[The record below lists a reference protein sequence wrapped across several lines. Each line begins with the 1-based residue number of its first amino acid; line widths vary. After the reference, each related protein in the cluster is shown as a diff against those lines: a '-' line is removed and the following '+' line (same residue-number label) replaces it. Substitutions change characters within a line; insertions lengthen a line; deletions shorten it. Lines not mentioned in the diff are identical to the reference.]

1 GDAPAILLTFS
12 PCGSAQTLQFL
23 KWLRGELAGGGA
35 RGLLLAPATLQR
47 SVELATDTFAEV
59 HGFAQELGFN
69 VGCNVESVSSRAEE
83 VEASVDL
90 VYRIGKL
97 FRRRAEER

>member
-1 GDAPAILLTFS
+1 VELPAAVTRELLSAPDM
-12 PCGSAQTLQFL
+12 
-23 KWLRGELAGGGA
+23 
-35 RGLLLAPATLQR
+35 LQR
-47 SVELATDTFAEV
+47 SIELAADTFAEV

-90 VYRIGKL
+90 VYRIDEL
-97 FRRRAEER
+97 LRREAGHVEAVAALRS